1 MSTMITVDRG
11 SPLLRVVVIAAG
23 LAIIAAAMKAA
34 APVLNLVLLS
44 LLLAATVSPVPVML
58 TKRGVGRGAAIG
70 LTALAALLGGVL
82 LVMVLARSMS
92 RLSENLPVYQA
103 SLSGLVDGVTQKLA
117 ARGVQVDEALKP
129 NPARIMGAVGGLLGA
144 ALNLVGVGLFAIVL
158 VVLFLVE
165 LPLVKSADALPGSFR
180 ARADSAITLVRRFV
194 GLNGMFGACIAVI
207 DLVIML
213 AVGTDAAVLWAVIA
227 FMFAF
232 VPFGFILSAIPPFI
246 LTLLE
251 FGVSRALIMFGLFF
265 AVNFIGDNVVK
276 PKFMGAGLGLSAL
289 VIVLA
294 LLFWGVILGPMGALL
309 AIPLTLAVK
318 ELYPILMGEP
328 ASVQPADVAV
338 VAPGGLADARPT
350 PVGVRADD
358 PWSHHDHP

>member
-1 MSTMITVDRG
+1 MITVDRG

-23 LAIIAAAMKAA
+23 LAIVAAAMKAA

-58 TKRGVGRGAAIG
+58 TRRGVGRGAAIG

-82 LVMVLARSMS
+82 LIMVLARSMS

-129 NPARIMGAVGGLLGA
+129 NPARIMGMVGGLLGA

-165 LPLVKSADALPGSFR
+165 LPLVKSDNALPGSFR
-180 ARADSAITLVRRFV
+180 ARADSAMTLVRRFV
-194 GLNGMFGACIAVI
+194 GLNGMFGACIAVV

-227 FMFAF
+227 FLFAF

-276 PKFMGAGLGLSAL
+276 PKFMGAGLGISAL

-318 ELYPILMGEP
+318 ELYPILMSEP
-328 ASVQPADVAV
+328 PSVPPADAV
-338 VAPGGLADARPT
+338 VAVGGLVDPRRS

-358 PWSHHDHP
+358 PSDWSHHDHP